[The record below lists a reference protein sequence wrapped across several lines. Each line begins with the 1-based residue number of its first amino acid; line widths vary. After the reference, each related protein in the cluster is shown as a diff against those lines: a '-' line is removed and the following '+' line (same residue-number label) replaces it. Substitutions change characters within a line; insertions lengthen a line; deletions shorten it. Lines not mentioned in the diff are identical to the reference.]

1 MVLATAR
8 PQIRMCGVL
17 SALSFLALTG
27 PHISLSVRLTFTT
40 APLYDLMAPGTEF
53 LPKYS
58 LGDSCFNAEA
68 LGGLGTDGGRGN
80 VKQQCPLMEM
90 RLFLCLS
97 HPTEIED
104 EEEGVFRDQLGRL
117 IENERRSL
125 GLWGGKLLSSGPWIT

>member
-1 MVLATAR
+1 MWGFVCIIIPGSHRAAYQLICKTDIHNS
-8 PQIRMCGVL
+8 PSVPL
-17 SALSFLALTG
+17 NG
-27 PHISLSVRLTFTT
+27 PRYWS
-40 APLYDLMAPGTEF
+40 EF

-117 IENERRSL
+117 FENERQSL